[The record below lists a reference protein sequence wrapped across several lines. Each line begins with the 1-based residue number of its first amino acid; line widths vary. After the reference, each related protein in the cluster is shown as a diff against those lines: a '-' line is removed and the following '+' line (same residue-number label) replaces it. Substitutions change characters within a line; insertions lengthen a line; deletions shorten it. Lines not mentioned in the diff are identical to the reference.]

1 MLNETFS
8 VIFKHRDS
16 SFAEAKQMAEAQLNQ
31 AKAMAQ
37 DKCSIQ

>member
-1 MLNETFS
+1 MIINNYAIT
-8 VIFKHRDS
+8 
-16 SFAEAKQMAEAQLNQ
+16 EAKAMAEAQLNN